1 MTLMNPILHSPVF
14 GIALTI
20 SLYWGAI
27 KLKARHRW
35 VHPLM
40 FTAAA
45 IIAILLLSDI
55 PYEDYRIGG
64 EWLNWALVPATVA
77 LAVPLYKH
85 ASLIRSKLAPVMT
98 GITLG
103 AIVSAGMTA
112 GIFYLTG
119 ASMELMFSAI
129 AKSSSAPFSME
140 IARRIG
146 GIPELAAAISV
157 ITGLFGS
164 LAGPTFL
171 RLCGVKSDIGIGAAI
186 GTSSHGIGTARL
198 METSEL
204 QGSVSGFAMAAA
216 GIISTLLML
225 LVYWWLLST

>member
-1 MTLMNPILHSPVF
+1 MTLLNLILHSPVL
-14 GIALTI
+14 GIALTV
-20 SLYWGAI
+20 SLYWGAV
-27 KLKARHRW
+27 KLKARYRW
-35 VHPLM
+35 VHPLI

-64 EWLNWALVPATVA
+64 EWLSWALGPATVA

-103 AIVSAGMTA
+103 AIVSAGMTVC
-112 GIFYLTG
+112 IFYLTG
-119 ASMELMFSAI
+119 ASMELMYSAV

-140 IARRIG
+140 IARRLG

-157 ITGLFGS
+157 LTGLFGS
-164 LAGPTFL
+164 LAGPAFL
-171 RLCGVKSDIGIGAAI
+171 RLCGVKSDIAIGAAI

-216 GIISTLLML
+216 GMISTLLML
-225 LVYWWLLST
+225 PVYWWLLST